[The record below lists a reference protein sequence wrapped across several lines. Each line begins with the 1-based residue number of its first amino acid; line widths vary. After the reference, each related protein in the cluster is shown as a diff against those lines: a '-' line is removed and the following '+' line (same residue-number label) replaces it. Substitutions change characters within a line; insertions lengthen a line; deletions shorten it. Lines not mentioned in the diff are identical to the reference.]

1 MSRFL
6 KPSLA
11 ALEAYVPGEQP
22 QDRKYIK
29 LNTNESPYPPPQS
42 VAAVLNA
49 EEAAKL
55 RLYSDPESRVLKER
69 LARNYGRAQAEVF
82 VSNGSDEILNFAF
95 MAYGEQGVRFADIT
109 YGFYTTIWSRTA
121 SFHKCCNI
129 FKYKKS
135 WINFLNQMY

>member
-109 YGFYTTIWSRTA
+109 DR
-121 SFHKCCNI
+121 
-129 FKYKKS
+129 KS
-135 WINFLNQMY
+135 VV